1 MPQLLL
7 GNDAIALGMI
17 QSGCQVVTAYPGT
30 PSSEILA
37 GVIKFKKKLGADVYT
52 EWSASEKVALEVALA
67 ASWSGLRA
75 ATTMKQVGL
84 NVAADPLFSAAYT
97 GVVAGLVIV
106 PCDDPGPHSSQ
117 TEQDSRLMALTA
129 KVPVF
134 DPSTP
139 EEAMAMVEAAFDLSE
154 RHRIPVILRP
164 TTRVCHAVQSV
175 DIDDPAQ
182 KYKANGKAGFKKDP
196 QRWAATPVFR
206 LKLHHELNAKL
217 QAIEAEF
224 EKSPLNTIS
233 NSPISNS
240 LNGELEIGRI
250 GIIASGVAFATA
262 QESLAELGVSAPLLK
277 IGTPYP
283 LPRKL
288 VSDFVSQFDRVLV
301 LEEPD
306 ACIELQIPDRTRVS
320 GRLDGVV
327 PIAGEL
333 TPEVIMSV
341 VAEALERAGVSVPP
355 PPDDATLA
363 SIVQSLKITPR
374 RPRLCPGCSHRSA
387 FYTVKH
393 TFGPNAIYPGDIG
406 CYTLGTNLRVV
417 DTCVDMGASVTM
429 AAGFYH
435 AGRLIGDKRPIIS
448 TIGDSTFIH
457 SGIVPLINA
466 VHTNA
471 RFVLLILDNHTTA
484 MTGAQ
489 PTPANDFA
497 ADGGA
502 ATRVPIPDIVKACGV
517 KFVRVADPYDQEPFE
532 SLLKEAHAFTQSPDG
547 GVAVIIADR
556 PCVLYDDTPVKSN
569 PMPVVVTEQCDGC
582 RYCVEAFECP
592 ALVLR
597 PDKSRVDIDYRTC
610 VECGQC
616 IDACY
621 KGFIVPKE
629 LAVSDQ
635 PLAVSN

>member
-1 MPQLLL
+1 MSVQLLL
-7 GNDAIALGMI
+7 GNDAIALGMVEN
-17 QSGCQVVTAYPGT
+17 GCQVVTAYPGT

-37 GVIKFKKKLGADVYT
+37 GVVKFKKKLNRRIYT
-52 EWSASEKVALEVALA
+52 EWSASEKVAFEVALA
-67 ASWSGLRA
+67 ASWSGLRS

-97 GVVAGLVIV
+97 GVVGGFVIV
-106 PCDDPGPHSSQ
+106 PCDDPGPMSSQ
-117 TEQDSRLMALTA
+117 TEQDSRLFGLTA

-139 EEAMAMVEAAFDLSE
+139 AEAMAMVKEALELSE

-175 DIDDPAQ
+175 EVNGSGRETFAPAMP
-182 KYKANGKAGFKKDP
+182 GFKRDP
-196 QRWAATPVFR
+196 QRWAATPAFR

-217 QAIEAEF
+217 QAIEDEF
-224 EKSPLNTIS
+224 EKSPLNFVENPKPQTP
-233 NSPISNS
+233 NSK
-240 LNGELEIGRI
+240 L

-262 QESLAELGVSAPLLK
+262 QEALAELGASAPILK

-288 VSDFVSQFDRVLV
+288 VTDFVARCERVLV
-301 LEEPD
+301 IEEPD
-306 ACIELQIPDRTRVS
+306 ACIELQIPNRTRVS
-320 GRLDGVV
+320 GRLDGTV
-327 PIAGEL
+327 PNAGEL
-333 TPEVIMSV
+333 SPEVIMAV
-341 VAEALERAGVSVPP
+341 LAEALEAGGARVPS
-355 PPDDATLA
+355 PPDDDGLA
-363 SIVQSLKITPR
+363 AIVQSLKIAPR

-387 FYTVKH
+387 FFTVKH

-406 CYTLGTNLRVV
+406 CYTLGTNLRAV

-435 AGRLIGDKRPIIS
+435 ANRLGGDKRPIIA

-457 SGIVPLINA
+457 SGIVPLVNA

-471 RFVLLILDNHTTA
+471 RFILLILDNHTTA

-489 PTPANDFA
+489 PTPANDYI
-497 ADGGA
+497 ADGDI
-502 ATRVPIPDIVKACGV
+502 ATKVPIPGLVQACGV
-517 KFVRVADPYDQEPFE
+517 RFVRVADPYDQKPFE
-532 SLLKEAHAFTQSPDG
+532 SLLKEAQAFTQAPEG

-556 PCVLYDDTPVKSN
+556 PCVLYDRTPVDEN
-569 PMPVVVTEQCDGC
+569 PVPVVITEECDGC

-592 ALVLR
+592 ALILR
-597 PDKSRVDIDYRTC
+597 PDKSRVDIDYRVC
-610 VECGQC
+610 VDCGQC

-621 KGFIVPKE
+621 KGFIVPQMEPAKT
-629 LAVSDQ
+629 
-635 PLAVSN
+635 

>member
-1 MPQLLL
+1 MSSQLLL
-7 GNDAIALGMI
+7 GNDAIALGMV
-17 QSGCQVVTAYPGT
+17 QNGCQVVTAYPGT

-37 GVIKFKKKLGADVYT
+37 GVVKFKKRLGRDAYT

-84 NVAADPLFSAAYT
+84 NVAADSLFSAAYT
-97 GVVAGLVIV
+97 GVVGGFVIV
-106 PCDDPGPHSSQ
+106 VCDDPGPHSSQ
-117 TEQDSRLMALTA
+117 TEQDSRLLALTA

-139 EEAMAMVEAAFDLSE
+139 AEAMAMIKTAFGLSE

-175 DIDDPAQ
+175 DVDDAALQ
-182 KYKANGKAGFKKDP
+182 SAASGKTGFKKDP
-196 QRWAATPVFR
+196 QRWAATPVYR

-217 QAIEAEF
+217 QEIEAEF
-224 EKSPLNTIS
+224 EKSTLNFVS
-233 NSPISNS
+233 QPPSPDGRKS
-240 LNGELEIGRI
+240 LL
-250 GIIASGVAFATA
+250 GIIASGVACTTA
-262 QESLAELGVSAPLLK
+262 QETLAELGASVPVLK
-277 IGTPYP
+277 VGTPYP

-288 VSDFVSQFDRVLV
+288 VADFAARFDRVLV
-301 LEEPD
+301 IEEPD
-306 ACIELQIPDRTRVS
+306 ACIELQIPDRSHVS
-320 GRLDGVV
+320 GRLDGTV
-327 PIAGEL
+327 PNAGEL
-333 TPEVIMSV
+333 TPEVIISIL
-341 VAEALERAGVSVPP
+341 AEALDRAGVPVPP
-355 PPDDATLA
+355 PPDDAALA
-363 SIVQSLKITPR
+363 SIIQSLKIAPR

-429 AAGFYH
+429 ATGFYH
-435 AGRLIGDKRPIIS
+435 AGRITGDKRPIIAS
-448 TIGDSTFIH
+448 IGDSTFIH

-466 VHTNA
+466 VHANA
-471 RFVLLILDNHTTA
+471 RFILLILDNHTTA

-489 PTPANDFA
+489 PTPASDYT
-497 ADGGA
+497 ADGDI
-502 ATRVPIPDIVKACGV
+502 ATRVPIPDLVKACGV
-517 KFVRVADPYDQEPFE
+517 KYVRVADPYDQEPFE
-532 SLLKEAHAFTQSPDG
+532 TLLKEAQAFTQSPEG

-556 PCVLYDDTPVKSN
+556 PCVLYDDTPVKEN
-569 PMPVVVTEQCDGC
+569 PLPVVVTEDCDGC

-597 PDKSRVDIDYRTC
+597 ADKSRVDIDYRTC
-610 VECGQC
+610 VDCGQC

-621 KGFIVPKE
+621 KGFIVPKME
-629 LAVSDQ
+629 VVTA
-635 PLAVSN
+635 